1 MYPVEHNYVLSGAD
15 QPLPQFICSTE
26 CVPIL
31 YPFCCPQTIIQRGEV
46 WLSIKPILYFPSP
59 SSPKLPTFTFI
70 EQTTQSTPTTNS
82 NRALP
87 HSSQIAGCIG
97 QVATRGF
104 LTICAD
110 WLLNFNHWELY
121 QGSVG
126 AAQVAL
132 PLPWSEKVPSNLP
145 SWIILCLC
153 SPEEWPFGLA
163 LGNESKNRNCSNKIG
178 SQSHNYHEVSSWSS
192 NLQLCENFCFGSI
205 SKTCDGK
212 RWWVVWMVVFIP

>member
-1 MYPVEHNYVLSGAD
+1 M
-15 QPLPQFICSTE
+15 
-26 CVPIL
+26 
-31 YPFCCPQTIIQRGEV
+31 YPFCTHSAAPKPLSREGRCDFPLSRYCTSPPPLHPNYQHSLLLNKPLSRPQQ
-46 WLSIKPILYFPSP
+46 PIV
-59 SSPKLPTFTFI
+59 T
-70 EQTTQSTPTTNS
+70 